1 MLTYW
6 PINLKLL
13 RREARFPRFRCDRAT
28 DEGGDVLWLIGGI
41 EAGNATQS
49 AQTYRVRVRRG
60 FSRAWHFYVK
70 RSSGAGEWKRRKR
83 EGREGGKM
91 EREWECGTDLRYV
104 PFMQRGR
111 AGLTTCSV
119 LIPRVYIGRNGWGGV
134 ARSGAITLPPHSS

>member
-60 FSRAWHFYVK
+60 LVEP
-70 RSSGAGEWKRRKR
+70 GI
-83 EGREGGKM
+83 
-91 EREWECGTDLRYV
+91 
-104 PFMQRGR
+104 FMSNGR
-111 AGLTTCSV
+111 AEPENGIGESGKGDEDEGE
-119 LIPRVYIGRNGWGGV
+119 RVENGERMGV
-134 ARSGAITLPPHSS
+134 RD